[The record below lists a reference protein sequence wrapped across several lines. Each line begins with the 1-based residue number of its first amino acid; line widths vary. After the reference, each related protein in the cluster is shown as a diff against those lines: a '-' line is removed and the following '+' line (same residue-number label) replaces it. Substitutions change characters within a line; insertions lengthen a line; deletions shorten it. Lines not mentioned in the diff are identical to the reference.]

1 MRSCYHAECDSGS
14 NPNLRKAEGLKFLT
28 KTAQAVV
35 LAVAELSG
43 GLEECDLS
51 KIYGNE
57 EPFDKDSFVDKDST
71 VELFVSTTE
80 HTYTIEEEDDVEEA
94 NGVENEIQPQV
105 DVEDVPDQ
113 VDNPK
118 KPEKEPVRFIF
129 LFNRRS
135 RKIMVYYL
143 LSPVKTGRKG
153 LVQIYGTLIGTNY
166 LFD

>member
-118 KPEKEPVRFIF
+118 KPEKEPVGFIF
-129 LFNRRS
+129 LFH
-135 RKIMVYYL
+135 L